1 MHRMQLQSFA
11 AMAGAWYGW
20 LVQVPTAQELRAAL
34 KKQGWRMT
42 PQRQLILEAV
52 TRSRGHISVDHVFRQ
67 VAQDYPDV
75 NITTVYRTLELLEE
89 LGYVRHTHFHG
100 DRAQYQRTD
109 EPPHQHLVC
118 TACGHDQ
125 ELDLSVLEP
134 LETEL
139 RRRYGFEAD
148 LSHAAIVGVCQAC
161 AGRSTI

>member
-1 MHRMQLQSFA
+1 VLPFSA
-11 AMAGAWYGW
+11 
-20 LVQVPTAQELRAAL
+20 QVPTAQELRAAL
-34 KKQGWRMT
+34 KQQGWRMT

-52 TRSRGHISVDHVFRQ
+52 ARSRGHISVDQVYRQ
-67 VAQDYPDV
+67 VAQDYPDL

-109 EPPHQHLVC
+109 EPAHHHLVC
-118 TACGHDQ
+118 TACGRDQ

-134 LETEL
+134 FEAEL

-148 LSHAAIVGVCQAC
+148 LSHAAIIGLCRTCSSSAD
-161 AGRSTI
+161 RSGPALPDLHTD